1 MTIKKLLWFVLL
13 TLILAAISQAT
24 VRSFVMTNA
33 PQLEIFYE
41 IKNEVWGGGSHW
53 ATSLRILEGK
63 GGYVWSNRLL
73 APYMVLAISKIG
85 VSYKIAAIIFY
96 WCGIFAINFL
106 LFFLIKKLT
115 NKIGVALAWVIF
127 FNFMFVTF
135 QDRSSWGWFY
145 TFDILTIIFFT
156 IFSYLVVNKNSIS
169 SLVILFIVA
178 LTNREDAL
186 FMAVFVAISA
196 INFEIKKPFIN
207 FQDIRRFALGLTLMA
222 TAVLYTKYM
231 RQHISLIPPEHFG
244 VAAGNSV
251 VSIKTAFY
259 NLFIRNFSFDNDP
272 FFFNAPDGFWLIGST
287 LTVCAVFNKMTRPR
301 KNLILIYILMVLS
314 IMIFGNQGANEVRL
328 YMPLFPMFI
337 FIMLGLQ
344 QDDNVA
350 NRD

>member
-1 MTIKKLLWFVLL
+1 
-13 TLILAAISQAT
+13 
-24 VRSFVMTNA
+24 
-33 PQLEIFYE
+33 
-41 IKNEVWGGGSHW
+41 
-53 ATSLRILEGK
+53 
-63 GGYVWSNRLL
+63 
-73 APYMVLAISKIG
+73 
-85 VSYKIAAIIFY
+85 
-96 WCGIFAINFL
+96 
-106 LFFLIKKLT
+106 
-115 NKIGVALAWVIF
+115 
-127 FNFMFVTF
+127 MFVTF

-156 IFSYLVVNKNSIS
+156 IFSYLVVNKNSIY
-169 SLVILFIVA
+169 SLVILFVVA

-301 KNLILIYILMVLS
+301 KNLILISLVSQRFRMK
-314 IMIFGNQGANEVRL
+314 AR
-328 YMPLFPMFI
+328 
-337 FIMLGLQ
+337 
-344 QDDNVA
+344 
-350 NRD
+350 

>member
-1 MTIKKLLWFVLL
+1 MTIKKIVWFIFL
-13 TLILAAISQAT
+13 TLTLAAISQAT
-24 VRSFVMTNA
+24 VRSFVMMNA
-33 PQLEIFYE
+33 PQLEIFYD

-73 APYMVLAISKIG
+73 APYVVLAISKIG

-96 WCGIFAINFL
+96 WCGLFAINFI
-106 LFFLIKKLT
+106 LFFLVKKLT
-115 NKIGVALAWVIF
+115 AKVSIALAWVVF
-127 FNFMFVTF
+127 FNFMFVIF

-156 IFSYLVVNKNSIS
+156 IFSYLVVNKNSIYS
-169 SLVILFIVA
+169 IVLLFIVA
-178 LTNREDAL
+178 LTNREDAM
-186 FMAVFVAISA
+186 FMAVFIAISA
-196 INFEIKKPFIN
+196 VHFEAKKPFIKL
-207 FQDIRRFALGLTLMA
+207 QDLAKFALGLALMT
-222 TAVLYTKYM
+222 TAVLYTKYVREYM
-231 RQHISLIPPEHFG
+231 SLIPPEHFG
-244 VAAGNSV
+244 FAAGNSV

-287 LTVCAVFNKMTRPR
+287 VTVGAIFNKVSRPR
-301 KNLILIYILMVLS
+301 KDLILIYILMVLS

-337 FIMLGLQ
+337 FIMLGLHL
-344 QDDNVA
+344 DKN
-350 NRD
+350 